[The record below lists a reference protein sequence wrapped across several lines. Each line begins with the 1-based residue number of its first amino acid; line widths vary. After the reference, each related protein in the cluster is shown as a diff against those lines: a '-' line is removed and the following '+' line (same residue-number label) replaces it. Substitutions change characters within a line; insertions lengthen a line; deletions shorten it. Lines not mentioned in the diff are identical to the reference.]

1 MNGTIPD
8 FTWRAQM
15 GFTRAELL
23 RALPRAVTPY
33 EIRNTDVNPVEI
45 VFDNH
50 IVHLHTGPERLRVIA
65 SLKIP
70 ELPVTLDFFGFDEI
84 EFESFL
90 SRFRRYLQKGGG

>member
-1 MNGTIPD
+1 MTGPVPD
-8 FTWRAQM
+8 FTWHAQM

-23 RALPRAVTPY
+23 RALPRAVTPF
-33 EIRNTDVNPVEI
+33 ETRDNNANPVEI
-45 VFDNH
+45 VYDSH

-70 ELPVTLDFFGFDEI
+70 ELPVTLDFFGFDEA
-84 EFESFL
+84 EFASFL